1 MKQRSL
7 HTIIAFRFALI
18 VLVVVAA
25 TSLISNYQI
34 SCQFQCYVEAQQKSA
49 ADRIA
54 QNISSQY
61 STQEGGWN
69 IDYIHG
75 MGMYALEDGFIIKL
89 YDPDKNVL
97 WDAENH
103 DMTLCQDMMQTI
115 TIRMQEQH
123 PTQEG
128 DFVTDSYELKK
139 DGTLVGYLDIG
150 YYRSYYMDEN
160 DFQFLAALNRILL
173 VIGSVSVA
181 GAVLM
186 GILLA
191 NSITKPISRVVVLT
205 RKISDGDYETRFQEG
220 VPTRELRELTH
231 AVNQMAESL
240 EEQECLRKRLT
251 SDVTHELRT
260 PVANIQSNME
270 MMIEGVL
277 DPTPERLQRCYD
289 ELQRLSGLISDLEQ
303 LRQVENENLVLHRS
317 DVDLRALSQSV
328 MESFESR
335 LQEKKLA
342 GQVTGVPCVVMAD
355 RDRIRQVLTNLVSN
369 AVKYSTEGGSV
380 RIIVEDCGENGTV
393 HVEDNGI
400 GIPREDLKRIFERFY
415 RTDKSRTRKTG
426 GAGIGLTIAKAIVC
440 AHGGTI
446 CAESDEGA
454 GSRFTVT
461 LPKGASK
468 Y

>member
-186 GILLA
+186 GI
-191 NSITKPISRVVVLT
+191 
-205 RKISDGDYETRFQEG
+205 
-220 VPTRELRELTH
+220 
-231 AVNQMAESL
+231 
-240 EEQECLRKRLT
+240 
-251 SDVTHELRT
+251 VT
-260 PVANIQSNME
+260 
-270 MMIEGVL
+270 
-277 DPTPERLQRCYD
+277 
-289 ELQRLSGLISDLEQ
+289 
-303 LRQVENENLVLHRS
+303 
-317 DVDLRALSQSV
+317 
-328 MESFESR
+328 
-335 LQEKKLA
+335 
-342 GQVTGVPCVVMAD
+342 
-355 RDRIRQVLTNLVSN
+355 
-369 AVKYSTEGGSV
+369 
-380 RIIVEDCGENGTV
+380 
-393 HVEDNGI
+393 
-400 GIPREDLKRIFERFY
+400 
-415 RTDKSRTRKTG
+415 
-426 GAGIGLTIAKAIVC
+426 
-440 AHGGTI
+440 
-446 CAESDEGA
+446 
-454 GSRFTVT
+454 
-461 LPKGASK
+461 
-468 Y
+468 